1 MTGPNGQMHPEEMN
15 REASFEQALVDVAEG
30 RGAASARLTAL
41 SHLSPDQVRR
51 FEERWIGLS
60 EHEKLALL
68 ESLRSEE
75 SDNFR
80 CEFNAIYHLA
90 MDDAS
95 ARVRQR
101 AIESTIEDDS
111 RWLLEKLLATLRGD
125 EGPDIRAAAARA
137 LGPLAQRAE
146 LEDLPYTDGTELRET
161 LLAVAARGSE
171 RLDVR
176 GEALASAG
184 YFSAEPVQRALRE
197 AFWDEGL
204 RLYAMRGMGH
214 SADPRWLEALLEQCE
229 DNDDVVRQTAA
240 RAAGEI
246 GDEEAVE
253 TLTELLEDPS
263 LEVRLAAIEALG
275 EIGGDEA
282 KNALVYAME
291 DGSDVI
297 RQAAET
303 ALEEIESYDQPL

>member
-1 MTGPNGQMHPEEMN
+1 MSDPNGILHPEEMN
-15 REASFEQALVDVAEG
+15 REASLQQALDDVAEG
-30 RGAASARLTAL
+30 RGASSPRLAAL
-41 SHLSPDQVRR
+41 SHLSSDEVRR
-51 FEERWIGLS
+51 FEERWSGLS

-68 ESLRSEE
+68 ESLHSEE
-75 SDNFR
+75 TDNFR

-90 MDDAS
+90 MDDQS
-95 ARVRQR
+95 VRVRQR
-101 AIESTIEDDS
+101 AIESSVEDDS
-111 RWLLEKLLATLRGD
+111 RWLLEKLLATLRSS

-146 LEDLPYTDGTELRET
+146 IEDLPYTDGSELRST
-161 LLAVAARGSE
+161 LLEVATTPTE

-184 YFSAEPVQRALRE
+184 YFSDESVQRALRE
-197 AFWDEGL
+197 AFWDESL

-214 SADPRWLEALLEQCE
+214 SADPRWLETLLEQCE

-246 GDEEAVE
+246 CDEQAVE
-253 TLTELLEDPS
+253 VLTELLEDPS
-263 LEVRLAAIEALG
+263 MEVRLAAIEALG
-275 EIGGDEA
+275 EIGGEEA
-282 KNALVYAME
+282 KEALVYALE
-291 DGSDVI
+291 DSNVLI
-297 RQAAET
+297 REAAET